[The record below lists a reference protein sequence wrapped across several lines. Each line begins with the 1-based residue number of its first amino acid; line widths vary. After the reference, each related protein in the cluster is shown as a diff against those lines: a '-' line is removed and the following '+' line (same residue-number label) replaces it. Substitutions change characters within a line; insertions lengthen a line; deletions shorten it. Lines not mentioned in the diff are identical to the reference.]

1 MPPMEE
7 MGKSAGELEVELE
20 MESDRRPEGGGE
32 TQEVDVEIHQDGKA
46 GDVEGGGQEQTT
58 EVEIEQIEVE
68 GAAASDWSRGG
79 PGGGQEGV
87 TAVDGVTADGKK
99 KEMDKEMT
107 RFQKMDRGMTAGF
120 GWRRKAKIQWVT
132 AKEEEEEVGPLLKN
146 MKVWEKERQKKQDD
160 KRIRAA
166 EKLEEKEKERMEGET
181 SFTTTTQSTS

>member
-1 MPPMEE
+1 MTTTGVRFGVPDGGGGGLCIGAVSSQGLLMPPMEE

-58 EVEIEQIEVE
+58 EVEIEQMEVE

-99 KEMDKEMT
+99 K
-107 RFQKMDRGMTAGF
+107 R
-120 GWRRKAKIQWVT
+120 WIRR
-132 AKEEEEEVGPLLKN
+132 
-146 MKVWEKERQKKQDD
+146 
-160 KRIRAA
+160 
-166 EKLEEKEKERMEGET
+166 
-181 SFTTTTQSTS
+181 